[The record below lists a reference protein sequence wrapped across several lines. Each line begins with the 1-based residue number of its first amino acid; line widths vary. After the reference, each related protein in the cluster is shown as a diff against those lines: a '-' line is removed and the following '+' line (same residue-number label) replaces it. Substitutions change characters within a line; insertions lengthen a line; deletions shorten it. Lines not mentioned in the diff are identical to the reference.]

1 MNLDELQIR
10 ADAAEKLLK
19 AMASRPRLMILC
31 ELLKGERTVTALHQA
46 VGLSMSAI
54 SQHLARLRADEL
66 VTTRRESQTIHY
78 SIASEPAK
86 TVIGTLYELYCS
98 PATINAEIRGECVIM
113 TIDRAVMAFAGLVV
127 LVSLALAQTLSPLW
141 LLLTAFVGLN
151 LIQASFT
158 GFCPAAMVFKWLGV
172 KPGKA
177 FT

>member
-10 ADAAEKLLK
+10 AGAAEKLLK
-19 AMASRPRLMILC
+19 AMASQPRLMILC

-86 TVIGTLYELYCS
+86 VVIGTLYELFCS
-98 PATINAEIRGECVIM
+98 PAKTENPCG
-113 TIDRAVMAFAGLVV
+113 
-127 LVSLALAQTLSPLW
+127 ALAENES
-141 LLLTAFVGLN
+141 
-151 LIQASFT
+151 
-158 GFCPAAMVFKWLGV
+158 
-172 KPGKA
+172 
-177 FT
+177 

>member
-1 MNLDELQIR
+1 MNLEELQIR

-98 PATINAEIRGECVIM
+98 PATINAESAE
-113 TIDRAVMAFAGLVV
+113 
-127 LVSLALAQTLSPLW
+127 S
-141 LLLTAFVGLN
+141 
-151 LIQASFT
+151 ASS
-158 GFCPAAMVFKWLGV
+158 
-172 KPGKA
+172 
-177 FT
+177 